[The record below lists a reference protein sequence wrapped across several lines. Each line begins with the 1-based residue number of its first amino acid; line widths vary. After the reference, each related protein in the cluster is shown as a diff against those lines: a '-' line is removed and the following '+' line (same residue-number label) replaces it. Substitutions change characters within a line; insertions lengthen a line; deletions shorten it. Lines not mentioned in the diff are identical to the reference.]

1 MELFPLPSIK
11 PQSLGIRALCLNQNV
26 TGNRLGPEIDWGRFY
41 SLFNSKRPAPSPHS
55 HTPILETAKC
65 IMNRRDPNLTQSY
78 LMNRRD
84 PNLTQSY
91 PNLTQS
97 NLTQSY
103 RRWSDAPS
111 NSPRP

>member
-55 HTPILETAKC
+55 HTPILDTAKC
-65 IMNRRDPNLTQSY
+65 IMNRRDPNLTIRPQSY
-78 LMNRRD
+78 
-84 PNLTQSY
+84 QSY
-91 PNLTQS
+91 WIVCVTLVTERS
-97 NLTQSY
+97 VIH
-103 RRWSDAPS
+103 RRGELL
-111 NSPRP
+111 NFKM

>member
-78 LMNRRD
+78 
-84 PNLTQSY
+84 
-91 PNLTQS
+91 
-97 NLTQSY
+97 

-111 NSPRP
+111 NSPRPITSNLSQLGCAFAKIVFRLSCC